1 MSTID
6 SKKYTLIDLFRDT
19 EGGGEALSCIE
30 IPLIQ
35 RDYAQGR
42 DVPKVNSIRERFL
55 GALRKA
61 LTNNEPI
68 TLDFVYGEIDNNRML
83 IPLDGQQRLTT
94 LFLLHWY
101 IARHEGVSEDKL
113 AFLTKFSYATRY
125 SAREFCKHLVSPN
138 YQPDFS
144 HNKLS
149 DDIADQCW
157 MQLDWKNDPTISAML
172 RMIDSI
178 HVKFRSYT
186 DLWQRLEAGC
196 ISFYFLPI
204 KELGATDELYIKMNS
219 RGKPLTEF
227 ENFKAEWEASIKAI
241 EPNIMSQQEVEQLQ
255 HRIEQKLDID
265 WTDLLWPYRNGKTDS
280 SADDVIDDKFIRYF
294 RFLTDIIFYKDDRYV
309 KDTSDI
315 LSISEYLFCPNSD
328 NTPRHIEFIERGFD
342 CWKNV
347 DDIEH
352 LFSTYLTTQPTDSDS
367 QKCIVAAPINVFA
380 QACHTYGDVNNGRNR
395 LFPIGRTILLYAF
408 LYYLQHKETINDTQ
422 FARRI
427 RIITNLI
434 KQSEYELREDNM
446 PNLLRQ
452 TEYILT
458 HGDVEDGYLSFNANQ
473 LAEEHEKAVWLQ
485 THAEKAETLCR
496 LENHPLLQG
505 AIRVIGLDHID
516 FTDRFYSLFA
526 CDHSL
531 VNRALLSIGDYA
543 LLVNS
548 LFQIGSGST
557 QFDSSWRAIFSTNQ
571 QGIAPKR
578 DILLALLS
586 QSQHFTNDIL
596 QSIIDKYLDETR
608 EYDWRHYLV
617 RYDAMRPE
625 RYGMYFWEEDP
636 LHEKRGYTILMM
648 LTEKSM
654 GGRNYNI
661 FLKALYD
668 WLLSD
673 DPSLSISL
681 GEYAYSGDGSV
692 LKLTFADK
700 YLYFTDNKL
709 CICHQ
714 IQDEQGHLTEIIDL
728 EKPISQT
735 EQGIDLEDRVKL
747 AYDVVKSMIG
757 N

>member
-1 MSTID
+1 MNTID

-19 EGGGEALSCIE
+19 EGGGEALNGIE

-42 DVPKVNSIRERFL
+42 DMPKVEDIRRRFV
-55 GALRKA
+55 GALKKA
-61 LTNNEPI
+61 LINNEPV
-68 TLDFVYGEIDNNRML
+68 TLDFVYGEIDNNRTL

-101 IARHEGVSEDKL
+101 IARREGVSEDKL

-125 SAREFCKHLVSPN
+125 SAREFCKRLVSPD
-138 YQPDFS
+138 YQPDF
-144 HNKLS
+144 NRDRLS
-149 DDIADQCW
+149 DEITDQSW
-157 MQLDWKNDPTISAML
+157 MPLDWENDSTISAML
-172 RMIDSI
+172 RMIDYI
-178 HVKFRSYT
+178 HVMFNNSCNN
-186 DLWQRLEAGC
+186 LWPRLEAGC

-204 KELGATDELYIKMNS
+204 KQLGATDDLYIKMNS

-227 ENFKAEWEASIKAI
+227 ENVKAEWEACIKAI
-241 EPNIMSQQEVEQLQ
+241 SPSIMPQQDAEQLQ
-255 HRIEQKLDID
+255 HRIEQKMDLD
-265 WTDLLWPYRNGKTDS
+265 WTDLLWPYRNGQTGS
-280 SADDVIDDKFIRYF
+280 SADDVVDDKFIRYL
-294 RFLTDIIFYKDDRYV
+294 RFLTDIIYYKDEEL
-309 KDTSDI
+309 KKNSSDI
-315 LSISEYLFCPNSD
+315 LSIVEDLFRGSEKAPEHL
-328 NTPRHIEFIERGFD
+328 EFIERGFD
-342 CWKNV
+342 CWLDV
-347 DDIEH
+347 DIEH
-352 LFSTYLTTQPTDSDS
+352 LFNTYLTTTPTASDP
-367 QKCIVAAPINVFA
+367 QKCVVAAPVNVFA
-380 QACHTYGDVNNGRNR
+380 QACYTYGDMNGRTR
-395 LFPIGRTILLYAF
+395 LFPIGRSVMLYAF
-408 LYYLQHKETINDTQ
+408 LYYLQHKETISDIQ

-458 HGDVEDGYLSFNANQ
+458 HGDVEEGYLSFNANQ

-485 THAEKAETLCR
+485 THADKADTLCR

-543 LLVNS
+543 LLVNNR
-548 LFQIGSGST
+548 FQIGSGSAD
-557 QFDSSWRAIFSTNQ
+557 FDSSWRAIFSTSQ

-586 QSQHFTNDIL
+586 QSQHFTNDVL
-596 QSIIDKYLDETR
+596 QSVIDRYLRETR

-617 RYDAMRPE
+617 KYDAMRPE
-625 RYGMYFWEEDP
+625 RYGMYFWDEENP
-636 LHEKRGYTILMM
+636 HEKRGYNILMM
-648 LTEKSM
+648 WTEKSIS
-654 GGRNYNI
+654 GRNYNI
-661 FLKALYD
+661 FLKALNER
-668 WLLSD
+668 LLCD
-673 DPSLSISL
+673 FPDLSISL

-700 YLYFTDNKL
+700 YLYFTDDKL
-709 CICHQ
+709 YICHQ
-714 IQDEQGHLTEIIDL
+714 TPDEQGHTTETIDM
-728 EKPISQT
+728 EKPIPQT
-735 EQGIDLEDRVKL
+735 EQGIDLEDRVEL
-747 AYDVVKSMIG
+747 AYEVVKSLMKK
-757 N
+757 

>member
-1 MSTID
+1 MNTID

-19 EGGGEALSCIE
+19 EGGGEALNGIE

-42 DVPKVNSIRERFL
+42 DMPKVEDIRRRFV
-55 GALRKA
+55 GALKKA
-61 LTNNEPI
+61 LINNEPV
-68 TLDFVYGEIDNNRML
+68 TLDFVYGEIDNNRTL

-101 IARHEGVSEDKL
+101 IARREGVSEDKL

-125 SAREFCKHLVSPN
+125 SAREFCKRLVSPA
-138 YQPDFS
+138 YQPDF
-144 HNKLS
+144 NRFKLS
-149 DDIADQCW
+149 EEITDQNW
-157 MQLDWKNDPTISAML
+157 MPLDWENDSTISAML
-172 RMIDSI
+172 RMIDYI
-178 HVKFRSYT
+178 HVMFNNSCNN
-186 DLWQRLEAGC
+186 LWPRLEAGC

-204 KELGATDELYIKMNS
+204 KQLGATDDLYIKMNS

-227 ENFKAEWEASIKAI
+227 ENVKAEWEASIRAI
-241 EPNIMSQQEVEQLQ
+241 SPSIMPQQDAEQLQ
-255 HRIEQKLDID
+255 HRIEQKMDLD
-265 WTDLLWPYRNGKTDS
+265 WTDLLWPYRNGQTGS
-280 SADDVIDDKFIRYF
+280 SADDVVDDKFIRYL
-294 RFLTDIIFYKDDRYV
+294 RFLTDIIYYKDEEL
-309 KDTSDI
+309 KKNSSDI
-315 LSISEYLFCPNSD
+315 LSIVEDLFRDSEKAPEHL
-328 NTPRHIEFIERGFD
+328 EFIERGFD
-342 CWKNV
+342 CWLHV
-347 DDIEH
+347 DIEH
-352 LFSTYLTTQPTDSDS
+352 LFNTYLTTTPTASDP
-367 QKCIVAAPINVFA
+367 QKCVVAAPVNVFA
-380 QACHTYGDVNNGRNR
+380 QACYTYGDMNGRTR
-395 LFPIGRTILLYAF
+395 LFPIGRSVMLYAF
-408 LYYLQHKETINDTQ
+408 LYYLQHKETISDTQ

-458 HGDVEDGYLSFNANQ
+458 HGDVEEGYLNFNANQ

-485 THAEKAETLCR
+485 THADKADTLCR

-543 LLVNS
+543 LLVNNR
-548 LFQIGSGST
+548 FQIGSGSAD
-557 QFDSSWRAIFSTNQ
+557 FDSSWRAIFSTSQ

-586 QSQHFTNDIL
+586 QSQHFTNDVL
-596 QSIIDKYLDETR
+596 QSVIDRYLDETR

-617 RYDAMRPE
+617 KYDAMRPE
-625 RYGMYFWEEDP
+625 RYGMYFWDEENP
-636 LHEKRGYTILMM
+636 HEKRGYSILMM
-648 LTEKSM
+648 WTEKSIS
-654 GGRNYNI
+654 GRNYNI
-661 FLKALYD
+661 FLKALND
-668 WLLSD
+668 RLLCD
-673 DPSLSISL
+673 FPDLGISL

-700 YLYFTDNKL
+700 YLYFTDDKL
-709 CICHQ
+709 YICHQ
-714 IQDEQGHLTEIIDL
+714 TPDEQGHTTETIDM
-728 EKPISQT
+728 ETPISQT
-735 EQGIDLEDRVKL
+735 EQGIDLEDRVEL
-747 AYDVVKSMIG
+747 AYEVVKSLM
-757 N
+757 NK

>member
-1 MSTID
+1 MNTID
-6 SKKYTLIDLFRDT
+6 SKKYTLIDLFRGT
-19 EGGGEALSCIE
+19 EGGGEALNGIE

-42 DVPKVNSIRERFL
+42 DMPKVEDIRRRFV
-55 GALRKA
+55 GALKKA
-61 LTNNEPI
+61 LINNEPV
-68 TLDFVYGEIDNNRML
+68 TLDFVYGEIDNNRTL

-125 SAREFCKHLVSPN
+125 SAREFCKRLVSPA
-138 YQPDFS
+138 YQPDF
-144 HNKLS
+144 NRFKLS
-149 DDIADQCW
+149 EEITDQNW
-157 MQLDWKNDPTISAML
+157 MPLDWENDSTISAML
-172 RMIDSI
+172 RMIDYI
-178 HVKFRSYT
+178 HVMFNNSCNN
-186 DLWQRLEAGC
+186 LWPRLEAGC

-204 KELGATDELYIKMNS
+204 KQLGATDDLYIKMNS

-227 ENFKAEWEASIKAI
+227 ENVKAEWEASIRAI
-241 EPNIMSQQEVEQLQ
+241 SPSIMPQQDAEQLQ
-255 HRIEQKLDID
+255 HRIEQKMDLD
-265 WTDLLWPYRNGKTDS
+265 WTDLLWPYRNGQTGS
-280 SADDVIDDKFIRYF
+280 SADDVVDDKFIRYL
-294 RFLTDIIFYKDDRYV
+294 RFLTDIIYYKDEEL
-309 KDTSDI
+309 KKNSSDI
-315 LSISEYLFCPNSD
+315 LSIVEDLFRDSEKAPEHL
-328 NTPRHIEFIERGFD
+328 EFIERGFD
-342 CWKNV
+342 CWLHV
-347 DDIEH
+347 DIEH
-352 LFSTYLTTQPTDSDS
+352 LFNTYLTTTPTASDP
-367 QKCIVAAPINVFA
+367 QKCVVAAPVNVFA
-380 QACHTYGDVNNGRNR
+380 QACYTYGDMNGRTR
-395 LFPIGRTILLYAF
+395 LFPIGRSVMLYAF
-408 LYYLQHKETINDTQ
+408 LYYLQHKDTISDTQ

-458 HGDVEDGYLSFNANQ
+458 HGDIEEGYLNFNANQ

-485 THAEKAETLCR
+485 THADKADTLCR

-543 LLVNS
+543 LLVNNR
-548 LFQIGSGST
+548 FQIGSGSAD
-557 QFDSSWRAIFSTNQ
+557 FDSSWRAIFSTSQ

-586 QSQHFTNDIL
+586 QSQHFTNDVL
-596 QSIIDKYLDETR
+596 QSVIDRYLDETR

-617 RYDAMRPE
+617 KYDAMRPE
-625 RYGMYFWEEDP
+625 RYGMYFWEDDP
-636 LHEKRGYTILMM
+636 QHEKRGYSILMM
-648 LTEKSM
+648 WTEKSIS
-654 GGRNYNI
+654 GRNYNI
-661 FLKALYD
+661 FLKALND
-668 WLLSD
+668 RLLSD
-673 DPSLSISL
+673 FPDLGISL

-700 YLYFTDNKL
+700 YLYFTDDKL
-709 CICHQ
+709 YICHQ
-714 IQDEQGHLTEIIDL
+714 TPDEQGHTTQTIDM
-728 EKPISQT
+728 EKPIPQT

-747 AYDVVKSMIG
+747 AYEVVKSLM
-757 N
+757 NK

>member
-1 MSTID
+1 MNTID
-6 SKKYTLIDLFRDT
+6 SKKYTFIDLFRGT
-19 EGGGEALSCIE
+19 EGGGEALNGIE

-42 DVPKVNSIRERFL
+42 DMPKVEDIRRRFV
-55 GALRKA
+55 GALKKA
-61 LTNNEPI
+61 LINNEPV
-68 TLDFVYGEIDNNRML
+68 TLDFVYGEIDNNRTL

-113 AFLTKFSYATRY
+113 DFLTKFSYATRY
-125 SAREFCKHLVSPN
+125 SAREFCKHLVSPD
-138 YQPDFS
+138 YQPDFNCS
-144 HNKLS
+144 RLS
-149 DDIADQCW
+149 DEIKDQSW
-157 MQLDWKNDPTISAML
+157 MPHDWENDPTISAML
-172 RMIDSI
+172 RMIDYI
-178 HVKFRSYT
+178 HSLFKKPGT
-186 DLWQRLEAGC
+186 NLWSRLENGC

-204 KELGATDELYIKMNS
+204 KQLGATDELYIKMNS

-227 ENFKAEWEASIKAI
+227 ENVKAEWEASIRAI
-241 EPNIMSQQEVEQLQ
+241 SPSIMSQQDAEQLQ
-255 HRIEQKLDID
+255 KIEQKLDND
-265 WTDLLWPYRNGKTDS
+265 WTDLLWPYRNGQTGS
-280 SADDVIDDKFIRYF
+280 SADDVVDDKFIRYL
-294 RFLTDIIFYKDDRYV
+294 RFLTDLIFYKNDEQV
-309 KDTSDI
+309 KDSSDI
-315 LSISEYLFCPNSD
+315 LSIVEYLFKDSEK
-328 NTPRHIEFIERGFD
+328 TPALSKFIGRGFD
-342 CWKNV
+342 CWLDV
-347 DDIEH
+347 DIEH
-352 LFSTYLTTQPTDSDS
+352 LFNTYLTTTPTASDP
-367 QKCIVAAPINVFA
+367 QKCVVAAPVNVFA
-380 QACHTYGDVNNGRNR
+380 QACYTYGDMNGRTR
-395 LFPIGRTILLYAF
+395 LFPIGRSVMLYAF
-408 LYYLQHKETINDTQ
+408 LYYLQHKNTISDTQ

-458 HGDVEDGYLSFNANQ
+458 HGDVEEGYLNFNANQ

-485 THAEKAETLCR
+485 THADKADTLCR

-543 LLVNS
+543 LLVNNR
-548 LFQIGSGST
+548 FQIGSGSAD
-557 QFDSSWRAIFSTNQ
+557 FDSSWRAIFSTSQ

-586 QSQHFTNDIL
+586 QSQHFTNDML
-596 QSIIDKYLDETR
+596 QSVIDRYLDETR

-617 RYDAMRPE
+617 KCDAMRPE
-625 RYGMYFWEEDP
+625 RYGMYFWDEENP
-636 LHEKRGYTILMM
+636 HEKRGYSILMM
-648 LTEKSM
+648 WTEKSIS
-654 GGRNYNI
+654 GRNYNI
-661 FLKALYD
+661 FLKALND
-668 WLLSD
+668 RLLCD
-673 DPSLSISL
+673 FPDLGISL

-700 YLYFTDNKL
+700 YLYFTDDKL
-709 CICHQ
+709 YICHQ
-714 IQDEQGHLTEIIDL
+714 TPDEQGHTTETIDM

-735 EQGIDLEDRVKL
+735 EQGIDLEDRVEL
-747 AYDVVKSMIG
+747 AYEVVKSLM
-757 N
+757 NK

>member
-1 MSTID
+1 MNTID

-19 EGGGEALSCIE
+19 EGGGEALNGIE

-42 DVPKVNSIRERFL
+42 DMPKVEDIRRRFV
-55 GALRKA
+55 GALKKA
-61 LTNNEPI
+61 LINNEPV
-68 TLDFVYGEIDNNRML
+68 TLDFVYGEIDNNRTL

-101 IARHEGVSEDKL
+101 IARREGVSEDKL

-125 SAREFCKHLVSPN
+125 SAREFCKRLVSPD
-138 YQPDFS
+138 YQPDF
-144 HNKLS
+144 NRDRLS
-149 DDIADQCW
+149 DEITDQSW
-157 MQLDWKNDPTISAML
+157 MPLDWENDSTISAML
-172 RMIDSI
+172 RMIDYI
-178 HVKFRSYT
+178 HVMFNNSCNN
-186 DLWQRLEAGC
+186 LWPRLEAGC

-204 KELGATDELYIKMNS
+204 KQLGATDDLYIKMNS

-227 ENFKAEWEASIKAI
+227 ENVKAEWEACIKAI
-241 EPNIMSQQEVEQLQ
+241 SPSIMPQQDAEQLQ
-255 HRIEQKLDID
+255 HRIEQKMDLD
-265 WTDLLWPYRNGKTDS
+265 WTDLLWPYRNGQTGS
-280 SADDVIDDKFIRYF
+280 SADDVVDDKFIRYL
-294 RFLTDIIFYKDDRYV
+294 RFLTDIIYYKDEEL
-309 KDTSDI
+309 KKNSSDI
-315 LSISEYLFCPNSD
+315 LSIVEDLFRGSEKAPEHL
-328 NTPRHIEFIERGFD
+328 EFIERGFD
-342 CWKNV
+342 CWLHV
-347 DDIEH
+347 DIEH
-352 LFSTYLTTQPTDSDS
+352 LFNTYLTTTPTASDP
-367 QKCIVAAPINVFA
+367 QKCVVAAPVNVFA
-380 QACHTYGDVNNGRNR
+380 QACYTYGDMNGRTR
-395 LFPIGRTILLYAF
+395 LFPIGRSVMLYAF
-408 LYYLQHKETINDTQ
+408 LYYLQHKETISDIQ

-458 HGDVEDGYLSFNANQ
+458 HGDVEEGYLSFNANQ

-485 THAEKAETLCR
+485 THADKADTLCR

-543 LLVNS
+543 LLVNNR
-548 LFQIGSGST
+548 FQIGSGSAD
-557 QFDSSWRAIFSTNQ
+557 FDSSWRAIFSTSQ

-586 QSQHFTNDIL
+586 QSQHFTNDVL
-596 QSIIDKYLDETR
+596 QSVIDRYLRETR

-617 RYDAMRPE
+617 KYDAMRPE
-625 RYGMYFWEEDP
+625 RYGMYFWDEENP
-636 LHEKRGYTILMM
+636 HEKRGYNILMM
-648 LTEKSM
+648 WTEKSIS
-654 GGRNYNI
+654 GRNYNI
-661 FLKALYD
+661 FLKALND
-668 WLLSD
+668 RLLCD
-673 DPSLSISL
+673 FPDLSISL

-700 YLYFTDNKL
+700 YLYFTDDKL
-709 CICHQ
+709 YICHQ
-714 IQDEQGHLTEIIDL
+714 TPDEQGHTTETIDM
-728 EKPISQT
+728 EKPIPQT
-735 EQGIDLEDRVKL
+735 EQGIDLEDRVEL
-747 AYDVVKSMIG
+747 AYEVVKSLM
-757 N
+757 NK

>member
-1 MSTID
+1 MNTID

-19 EGGGEALSCIE
+19 EGGGEALNGIE

-42 DVPKVNSIRERFL
+42 DMPKVEDIRRRFV
-55 GALRKA
+55 GALKKA
-61 LTNNEPI
+61 LINNEPV
-68 TLDFVYGEIDNNRML
+68 TLDFVYGEIDNNRTL

-101 IARHEGVSEDKL
+101 IARREGVSEDKL

-125 SAREFCKHLVSPN
+125 SAREFCKRLVSPA
-138 YQPDFS
+138 YQPDF
-144 HNKLS
+144 NRFKLS
-149 DDIADQCW
+149 EEITDQNW
-157 MQLDWKNDPTISAML
+157 MPLDWENDSTISAML
-172 RMIDSI
+172 RMIDYI
-178 HVKFRSYT
+178 HVMFNNSCNN
-186 DLWQRLEAGC
+186 LWPRLEAGC

-204 KELGATDELYIKMNS
+204 KQLGATDDLYIKMNS

-227 ENFKAEWEASIKAI
+227 ENVKAEWEASIRAI
-241 EPNIMSQQEVEQLQ
+241 SPSIMPQQDAEQLQ
-255 HRIEQKLDID
+255 HRIEQKMDLD
-265 WTDLLWPYRNGKTDS
+265 WTDLLWPYRNGQTGS
-280 SADDVIDDKFIRYF
+280 SADDVVDDKFIRYL
-294 RFLTDIIFYKDDRYV
+294 RFLTDIIYYKDEEL
-309 KDTSDI
+309 KKNSSDI
-315 LSISEYLFCPNSD
+315 LSIVEDLFRDSEKAPEHL
-328 NTPRHIEFIERGFD
+328 EFIERGFD
-342 CWKNV
+342 CWLHV
-347 DDIEH
+347 DIEH
-352 LFSTYLTTQPTDSDS
+352 LFNTYLTTPTASDP
-367 QKCIVAAPINVFA
+367 QKCVVAAPVNVFA
-380 QACHTYGDVNNGRNR
+380 QACYTYGDMNGRTR
-395 LFPIGRTILLYAF
+395 LFPIGRSVMLYAF
-408 LYYLQHKETINDTQ
+408 LYYLQHKETISDTQ

-473 LAEEHEKAVWLQ
+473 LAEEHEKAAWLQ
-485 THAEKAETLCR
+485 THADKADTLCR

-543 LLVNS
+543 LLVNNR
-548 LFQIGSGST
+548 FQIGSGSAD
-557 QFDSSWRAIFSTNQ
+557 FDSSWRAIFSTSQ

-586 QSQHFTNDIL
+586 QSQHFTNDML
-596 QSIIDKYLDETR
+596 QSVIDRYLDETR

-617 RYDAMRPE
+617 KYDAMRPE
-625 RYGMYFWEEDP
+625 RYGMYFWDEENP
-636 LHEKRGYTILMM
+636 HEKRGYSILMM
-648 LTEKSM
+648 WTEESIS
-654 GGRNYNI
+654 GRNYNI
-661 FLKALYD
+661 FLKALND
-668 WLLSD
+668 RLLCD
-673 DPSLSISL
+673 FPDLGISL

-700 YLYFTDNKL
+700 YLYFTDDKL
-709 CICHQ
+709 YICHQ
-714 IQDEQGHLTEIIDL
+714 TPDEQGHTTETIDM
-728 EKPISQT
+728 EKPIPQT
-735 EQGIDLEDRVKL
+735 EQGIDLEDRVEL
-747 AYDVVKSMIG
+747 AYEVVKSLM
-757 N
+757 NK

>member
-1 MSTID
+1 MNTID

-19 EGGGEALSCIE
+19 EGGGEALNGIE

-42 DVPKVNSIRERFL
+42 DMPKVEDIRRRFV
-55 GALRKA
+55 GALKKA
-61 LTNNEPI
+61 LINNEPI
-68 TLDFVYGEIDNNRML
+68 TLDFVYGEIDNNRTL

-101 IARHEGVSEDKL
+101 IARREGVSEDKL

-125 SAREFCKHLVSPN
+125 SAREFCKRLVSPE
-138 YQPDFS
+138 YQPDF
-144 HNKLS
+144 NRFKLS
-149 DDIADQCW
+149 EEITDQNW
-157 MQLDWKNDPTISAML
+157 MPLDWENDSTISAML
-172 RMIDSI
+172 RMIDYI
-178 HVKFRSYT
+178 HVMFNNSCNN
-186 DLWQRLEAGC
+186 LWPRLEAGC

-204 KELGATDELYIKMNS
+204 KQLGATDDLYIKMNS

-227 ENFKAEWEASIKAI
+227 ENVKAEWEASIRAI
-241 EPNIMSQQEVEQLQ
+241 SPSIMPQQDAEQLQ
-255 HRIEQKLDID
+255 HRIEQKMDLD
-265 WTDLLWPYRNGKTDS
+265 WTDLLWPYRNGQTGS
-280 SADDVIDDKFIRYF
+280 SADDVVDDKFIRYL
-294 RFLTDIIFYKDDRYV
+294 RFLTDIIYYKDEELQ
-309 KDTSDI
+309 KNSSDI
-315 LSISEYLFCPNSD
+315 LSIVEDLFRDSEKAPEHL
-328 NTPRHIEFIERGFD
+328 EFIERGFD
-342 CWKNV
+342 CWLHV
-347 DDIEH
+347 DIEH
-352 LFSTYLTTQPTDSDS
+352 LFNTYLTTTPTASDP
-367 QKCIVAAPINVFA
+367 QKCVVAAPVNVFA
-380 QACHTYGDVNNGRNR
+380 QACYTYGDMNGRTR
-395 LFPIGRTILLYAF
+395 LFPIGRSVMLYAF
-408 LYYLQHKETINDTQ
+408 LYYLQHKDTISETQ

-458 HGDVEDGYLSFNANQ
+458 HGDVEEGYLNFNANQ

-485 THAEKAETLCR
+485 THADKADTLCR

-543 LLVNS
+543 LLVNNR
-548 LFQIGSGST
+548 FQIGSGSAD
-557 QFDSSWRAIFSTNQ
+557 FDSSWRAIFSTSQ

-586 QSQHFTNDIL
+586 QSQHFTNDML
-596 QSIIDKYLDETR
+596 QSVIDRYLRETR

-617 RYDAMRPE
+617 KYDAMRPE
-625 RYGMYFWEEDP
+625 RYGMYFWDEENP
-636 LHEKRGYTILMM
+636 HEKRGYNILMM
-648 LTEKSM
+648 WTEKSIS
-654 GGRNYNI
+654 GRNYNI
-661 FLKALYD
+661 FLKALND
-668 WLLSD
+668 RLLCD
-673 DPSLSISL
+673 FPDLGISL

-700 YLYFTDNKL
+700 YLYFTDDKL
-709 CICHQ
+709 YICHQ
-714 IQDEQGHLTEIIDL
+714 TPDEQGHTTETIDM
-728 EKPISQT
+728 EKPIPQT
-735 EQGIDLEDRVKL
+735 EQGIDLEDRVEL
-747 AYDVVKSMIG
+747 AYEVVKSLM
-757 N
+757 NK

>member
-1 MSTID
+1 MNTID

-19 EGGGEALSCIE
+19 EGGGEALNGIE

-42 DVPKVNSIRERFL
+42 DMPKVEDIRRRFV
-55 GALRKA
+55 GALKKA
-61 LTNNEPI
+61 LINNEPV
-68 TLDFVYGEIDNNRML
+68 TLDFVYGEIDNNRTL

-101 IARHEGVSEDKL
+101 IARREGVSEDKL

-125 SAREFCKHLVSPN
+125 SAREFCKRLVSPD
-138 YQPDFS
+138 YQPDF
-144 HNKLS
+144 NRFKLS
-149 DDIADQCW
+149 EEITDQNW
-157 MQLDWKNDPTISAML
+157 MPLDWENDSTISAML
-172 RMIDSI
+172 RMIDYI
-178 HVKFRSYT
+178 HVMFNNSCNN
-186 DLWQRLEAGC
+186 LWPRLEARC

-204 KELGATDELYIKMNS
+204 KQLGATDDLYIKMNS

-227 ENFKAEWEASIKAI
+227 ENVKAEWEASIRAI
-241 EPNIMSQQEVEQLQ
+241 SPSIMPQQDAEQLQ
-255 HRIEQKLDID
+255 HRIEQKMDLD
-265 WTDLLWPYRNGKTDS
+265 WTDLLWPYRNGQTGS
-280 SADDVIDDKFIRYF
+280 SADDVVDDKFIRYL
-294 RFLTDIIFYKDDRYV
+294 RFLTDIIYYKDEEL
-309 KDTSDI
+309 KKNSSDI
-315 LSISEYLFCPNSD
+315 LSIVEDLFRDSEKAPEHL
-328 NTPRHIEFIERGFD
+328 EFIERGFD
-342 CWKNV
+342 CWLHV
-347 DDIEH
+347 DIEH
-352 LFSTYLTTQPTDSDS
+352 LFNTYLTTTPTASDP
-367 QKCIVAAPINVFA
+367 QKCVVAAPVNVFA
-380 QACHTYGDVNNGRNR
+380 QACYTYGDMNGRTR
-395 LFPIGRTILLYAF
+395 LFPIGRSVMLYAF
-408 LYYLQHKETINDTQ
+408 LYYLQHKDTISDTQ

-458 HGDVEDGYLSFNANQ
+458 HGDVEEGYLSFNANQ

-485 THAEKAETLCR
+485 THADKADTLCR

-543 LLVNS
+543 LLVNNR
-548 LFQIGSGST
+548 FQIGSGSAD
-557 QFDSSWRAIFSTNQ
+557 FDSSWRAIFSTSQ

-586 QSQHFTNDIL
+586 QSQHFTNDML
-596 QSIIDKYLDETR
+596 QSVIDRYLRETR

-617 RYDAMRPE
+617 KYDAMRPE
-625 RYGMYFWEEDP
+625 RYGMYFWDEENP
-636 LHEKRGYTILMM
+636 HEKRGYSILMM
-648 LTEKSM
+648 WTEKSIS
-654 GGRNYNI
+654 GRNYNI
-661 FLKALYD
+661 FLKALND
-668 WLLSD
+668 RLLCD
-673 DPSLSISL
+673 FPDLGISL

-700 YLYFTDNKL
+700 YLYFTDDKL
-709 CICHQ
+709 YICHQ
-714 IQDEQGHLTEIIDL
+714 TPDEQGHTSETIDM
-728 EKPISQT
+728 EKPIPQT
-735 EQGIDLEDRVKL
+735 EQGIDLEDRVEL
-747 AYDVVKSMIG
+747 AYEVVKSLM
-757 N
+757 NK

>member
-1 MSTID
+1 MNTID

-19 EGGGEALSCIE
+19 EGGGEALNGIE

-42 DVPKVNSIRERFL
+42 DMPKVEDIRRRFV
-55 GALRKA
+55 GALKKA
-61 LTNNEPI
+61 LINNEPV
-68 TLDFVYGEIDNNRML
+68 TLDFVYGEIDNNRTL

-101 IARHEGVSEDKL
+101 IARREGVSEDKL

-125 SAREFCKHLVSPN
+125 SAREFCKRLVSPD
-138 YQPDFS
+138 YQPDF
-144 HNKLS
+144 NRFKLS
-149 DDIADQCW
+149 EEITDQNW
-157 MQLDWKNDPTISAML
+157 MPLDWENDSTISAML
-172 RMIDSI
+172 RMIDYI
-178 HVKFRSYT
+178 HVMFNNSCNN
-186 DLWQRLEAGC
+186 LWPRLEAGC

-204 KELGATDELYIKMNS
+204 KQLGATDDLYIKMNS

-227 ENFKAEWEASIKAI
+227 ENVKAEWEASIRAI
-241 EPNIMSQQEVEQLQ
+241 SPSIMPQQDAEQLQ
-255 HRIEQKLDID
+255 HRIEQKMDLD
-265 WTDLLWPYRNGKTDS
+265 WTDLLWPYRNGQTGS
-280 SADDVIDDKFIRYF
+280 SADDVVDDKFIRYL
-294 RFLTDIIFYKDDRYV
+294 RFLTDIIYYKDEEL
-309 KDTSDI
+309 KKNSSDI
-315 LSISEYLFCPNSD
+315 LSIVEDLFRDSEKAPEHL
-328 NTPRHIEFIERGFD
+328 EFIERGFD
-342 CWKNV
+342 CWLHV
-347 DDIEH
+347 DIEH
-352 LFSTYLTTQPTDSDS
+352 LFNTYLTTTPTASDP
-367 QKCIVAAPINVFA
+367 QKCVVAAPVNVFA
-380 QACHTYGDVNNGRNR
+380 QACYTYGDMNGRTR
-395 LFPIGRTILLYAF
+395 LFPIGRSVMLYAF
-408 LYYLQHKETINDTQ
+408 LYYLQHKETISDIQ

-458 HGDVEDGYLSFNANQ
+458 HGDVEEGYLSFNANQ

-485 THAEKAETLCR
+485 THADKADTLCR

-543 LLVNS
+543 LLVNNR
-548 LFQIGSGST
+548 FQIGSGSAD
-557 QFDSSWRAIFSTNQ
+557 FDSSWKAIFSTSQ

-586 QSQHFTNDIL
+586 QSQHFTNDML
-596 QSIIDKYLDETR
+596 QSVIDRYLRETR

-617 RYDAMRPE
+617 KYDAMRPE
-625 RYGMYFWEEDP
+625 RYGMYFWDEENP
-636 LHEKRGYTILMM
+636 HEKRGYNIFMM
-648 LTEKSM
+648 WTEKSIS
-654 GGRNYNI
+654 GRNYNI
-661 FLKALYD
+661 FLKALND
-668 WLLSD
+668 RLLCD
-673 DPSLSISL
+673 FPDLGISL

-700 YLYFTDNKL
+700 YLYFTDDKL
-709 CICHQ
+709 YICHQ
-714 IQDEQGHLTEIIDL
+714 TPDEQGHTSETIDM
-728 EKPISQT
+728 EKPIPQT
-735 EQGIDLEDRVKL
+735 EQGIDLEDRVEL
-747 AYDVVKSMIG
+747 AYEAVKSLM
-757 N
+757 NK

>member
-1 MSTID
+1 MNTID

-19 EGGGEALSCIE
+19 EGGGEALNGIE

-42 DVPKVNSIRERFL
+42 DMPKVEDIRRRFV
-55 GALRKA
+55 GALKKA
-61 LTNNEPI
+61 LINNEPI
-68 TLDFVYGEIDNNRML
+68 TLDFVYGEIDNNRTL

-101 IARHEGVSEDKL
+101 IARREGVSEDKL

-125 SAREFCKHLVSPN
+125 SAREFCKRLVSPA
-138 YQPDFS
+138 YQPDF
-144 HNKLS
+144 NRFKLS
-149 DDIADQCW
+149 EEITDQNW
-157 MQLDWKNDPTISAML
+157 MPLDWENDSTISAML
-172 RMIDSI
+172 RMIDYI
-178 HVKFRSYT
+178 HVMFNNSCNN
-186 DLWQRLEAGC
+186 LWSCLENGC

-204 KELGATDELYIKMNS
+204 KQLGATDDLYIKMNS

-227 ENFKAEWEASIKAI
+227 ENVKAEWEASIRAI
-241 EPNIMSQQEVEQLQ
+241 SPSIMPQQDAEQLQ
-255 HRIEQKLDID
+255 HRIEQKMDLD
-265 WTDLLWPYRNGKTDS
+265 WTDLLWPYRNGQTGS
-280 SADDVIDDKFIRYF
+280 SADDVVDDKFIRYL
-294 RFLTDIIFYKDDRYV
+294 RFLTDIIYYKEEEL
-309 KDTSDI
+309 KKNSSDI
-315 LSISEYLFCPNSD
+315 LSIVEDLFRDSEKAPEHL
-328 NTPRHIEFIERGFD
+328 EFIERGFD
-342 CWKNV
+342 CWLHV
-347 DDIEH
+347 DIEH
-352 LFSTYLTTQPTDSDS
+352 LFNTYLTTTPTASDP
-367 QKCIVAAPINVFA
+367 QKCVVAAPVNVFA
-380 QACHTYGDVNNGRNR
+380 QACYTYGDMNGRTR
-395 LFPIGRTILLYAF
+395 LFPIGRSVMLYAF
-408 LYYLQHKETINDTQ
+408 LYYLQHKETISDIQ

-458 HGDVEDGYLSFNANQ
+458 HGDVEEGYLSFNANQ

-485 THAEKAETLCR
+485 THADKADTLCR

-543 LLVNS
+543 LLVNNR
-548 LFQIGSGST
+548 FQIGSGSAD
-557 QFDSSWRAIFSTNQ
+557 FDSSWRAIFSTSQ

-586 QSQHFTNDIL
+586 QSQHFTNDML
-596 QSIIDKYLDETR
+596 QSVIDRYLRETR

-617 RYDAMRPE
+617 KYDAMRPE
-625 RYGMYFWEEDP
+625 RYGMYFWDEENP
-636 LHEKRGYTILMM
+636 HEKRGYSILMM
-648 LTEKSM
+648 WTEKSIS
-654 GGRNYNI
+654 GRNYNI
-661 FLKALYD
+661 FLKALND
-668 WLLSD
+668 RLLCDSPD
-673 DPSLSISL
+673 LGISL

-700 YLYFTDNKL
+700 YLYFTDDNL
-709 CICHQ
+709 YICHQ
-714 IQDEQGHLTEIIDL
+714 TPDEQGHTTETIDM
-728 EKPISQT
+728 EKPIPQT
-735 EQGIDLEDRVKL
+735 EQGIDLEDRVEL
-747 AYDVVKSMIG
+747 AYEVVKSLM
-757 N
+757 NK

>member
-1 MSTID
+1 MNTID

-19 EGGGEALSCIE
+19 EGGGEALNGIE

-42 DVPKVNSIRERFL
+42 DMPKVEDIRRRFV
-55 GALRKA
+55 GALKKA
-61 LTNNEPI
+61 LINNEPV
-68 TLDFVYGEIDNNRML
+68 TLDFVYGEIDNNRTL

-101 IARHEGVSEDKL
+101 IARREGVSEDKL

-125 SAREFCKHLVSPN
+125 SAREFCKRLVSPD
-138 YQPDFS
+138 YQPDF
-144 HNKLS
+144 NRFKLS
-149 DDIADQCW
+149 EEITDQNW
-157 MQLDWKNDPTISAML
+157 MPLDWENDSTISAML
-172 RMIDSI
+172 RMIDYI
-178 HVKFRSYT
+178 HVMFNNSCNN
-186 DLWQRLEAGC
+186 LWPRLEAGC

-204 KELGATDELYIKMNS
+204 KQLGATDDLYIKMNS

-227 ENFKAEWEASIKAI
+227 ENVKAEWEASIRAI
-241 EPNIMSQQEVEQLQ
+241 SPSIMPQQDAEQLQ
-255 HRIEQKLDID
+255 HRIEQKMDLD
-265 WTDLLWPYRNGKTDS
+265 WTDLLWPYRNGQTGS
-280 SADDVIDDKFIRYF
+280 SADDVVDDKFIRYL
-294 RFLTDIIFYKDDRYV
+294 RFLTDIIYYKDEEL
-309 KDTSDI
+309 KKNSSDI
-315 LSISEYLFCPNSD
+315 LSIVEDLFRDSEKAPEHL
-328 NTPRHIEFIERGFD
+328 EFIERGFD
-342 CWKNV
+342 CWLHV
-347 DDIEH
+347 DIEH
-352 LFSTYLTTQPTDSDS
+352 LFNTYLTTTPTASDP
-367 QKCIVAAPINVFA
+367 QKCVVAAPVNVFA
-380 QACHTYGDVNNGRNR
+380 QACYTYGDMNGRTR
-395 LFPIGRTILLYAF
+395 LFPIGRSVMLYAF
-408 LYYLQHKETINDTQ
+408 LYYLQHKETISDTQ

-458 HGDVEDGYLSFNANQ
+458 HGDVEDGYLNFNANQ

-485 THAEKAETLCR
+485 THADKADTLCR

-543 LLVNS
+543 LLVNNR
-548 LFQIGSGST
+548 FQIGSGSAD
-557 QFDSSWRAIFSTNQ
+557 FDSSWRAIFSTSQ

-586 QSQHFTNDIL
+586 QSQHFTNDML
-596 QSIIDKYLDETR
+596 QSVIDRYLRETR

-617 RYDAMRPE
+617 KYDAMRPE
-625 RYGMYFWEEDP
+625 RYGMYFWDEENP
-636 LHEKRGYTILMM
+636 HEKRGYNILMM
-648 LTEKSM
+648 WTEKSIS
-654 GGRNYNI
+654 GRNYNI
-661 FLKALYD
+661 FLKALND
-668 WLLSD
+668 RLLCD
-673 DPSLSISL
+673 FPDLGISL

-700 YLYFTDNKL
+700 YLYFTDDKL
-709 CICHQ
+709 KICHQ
-714 IQDEQGHLTEIIDL
+714 TPDEQGHTSETIDM
-728 EKPISQT
+728 EKPIPQT
-735 EQGIDLEDRVKL
+735 EQGIDLEDRVEL
-747 AYDVVKSMIG
+747 AYEAVKSLM
-757 N
+757 NK